1 MKKKSMYGCV
11 WRRINEKEL
20 KDVDIQSV
28 LSSFYTNKNET
39 LESKERVWAC
49 VMIVHKW
56 EQRVSEW
63 VCLWMMKQREAGR
76 EWWRVR

>member
-1 MKKKSMYGCV
+1 MELVEKSTISMYGCV

-28 LSSFYTNKNET
+28 LSSLYTNKKET

-49 VMIVHKW
+49 VMIIHKW

-63 VCLWMMKQREAGR
+63 VCFR
-76 EWWRVR
+76 WWNISNK